1 MIPNREETCHCQNG
15 KEGEREAGSASP
27 QCAVRREMDR
37 TGALLVGELM
47 A

>member
-1 MIPNREETCHCQNG
+1 MIPNREETCHCQNS

-27 QCAVRREMDR
+27 QCAVRREMDG
-37 TGALLVGELM
+37 TGALLVGELT